1 MSSSTACVRRS
12 NSGTISCSL
21 KTGMATETHGG
32 SAICVAYPLFSK
44 IAITEVPKSF
54 CGIGSLRAVHSSS
67 RFNNRPLL
75 SNPALASFCGRLI
88 IFRSTSNVDYRPKVA
103 YFRFDLGGRSRATTY
118 REREARFASRF
129 GACLTDSFGMN
140 TSAGSSNRA
149 LNLRTCSKVRLR
161 CPVMN
166 IETALSEP
174 N

>member
-1 MSSSTACVRRS
+1 MRQNRVAVTSRKRFLNDRGHRKTILMNSPSRR
-12 NSGTISCSL
+12 
-21 KTGMATETHGG
+21 ETQ
-32 SAICVAYPLFSK
+32 
-44 IAITEVPKSF
+44 IAHFLSQECWIHRL
-54 CGIGSLRAVHSSS
+54 IGSPAA
-67 RFNNRPLL
+67 NRP
-75 SNPALASFCGRLI
+75 S
-88 IFRSTSNVDYRPKVA
+88 VA

-129 GACLTDSFGMN
+129 GACLTDSFGMK